1 MLTKG
6 KHIYVQLVGLPLNS
20 AEWSPVSATQEV
32 SLERTH
38 VGLSFFFFFL
48 LLFLFI
54 RRVERLTRLPN
65 ARLSLASG
73 L

>member
-1 MLTKG
+1 MESRLGHTGSESG
-6 KHIYVQLVGLPLNS
+6 KNACGP
-20 AEWSPVSATQEV
+20 E
-32 SLERTH
+32 
-38 VGLSFFFFFL
+38 FFFFFLL

>member
-1 MLTKG
+1 MESRLGHTGSESG
-6 KHIYVQLVGLPLNS
+6 KNACGP
-20 AEWSPVSATQEV
+20 E
-32 SLERTH
+32 
-38 VGLSFFFFFL
+38 FFFCFFFL

>member
-38 VGLSFFFFFL
+38 VGLSFFFFFFFFYFYL
-48 LLFLFI
+48 LD
-54 RRVERLTRLPN
+54 V
-65 ARLSLASG
+65 LSG
-73 L
+73 